1 MATILSR
8 EGKVAILKVDG
19 RLNLGAAVDEFR
31 ARWTEALSSGASAI
45 IVDLTNVTMVDSS
58 GIGNIIRCHSAIRG
72 TGGKLQVA
80 GANHTVQQAFRLTR
94 LDKVF
99 EFHPD
104 LASALSSSNNTAA
117 NAG

>member
-1 MATILSR
+1 MATICSR
-8 EGKVAILKVDG
+8 EGKIAILKVDG

-31 ARWTEALSSGASAI
+31 ARWTEALAAGVSGI
-45 IVDLTNVTMVDSS
+45 ILDLTDVTMVDSS

-72 TGGKLQVA
+72 SGGKLQVA
-80 GANHTVQQAFRLTR
+80 GANQTVQQAFRLTR

-104 LASALSSSNNTAA
+104 VATALSSATNTAA